1 MNYKTMKIDDIIN
14 WCKEN
19 NQVDWLKKTAS
30 QKTKCEVY
38 PRMKVVNEK
47 DKTVS
52 VADKSKE
59 PKIEERPI
67 SFIEIKNA
75 FCAEF
80 MPELLPKKKNNKP
93 TMYELI
99 ASL

>member
-19 NQVDWLKKTAS
+19 NQVDWLKATAAKTF
-30 QKTKCEVY
+30 TKE
-38 PRMKVVNEK
+38 
-47 DKTVS
+47 DG
-52 VADKSKE
+52 KE
-59 PKIEERPI
+59 RKIT
-67 SFIEIKNA
+67 FIEIKNA

>member
-1 MNYKTMKIDDIIN
+1 MDYKSMKIEDIIK
-14 WCKEN
+14 WCQEN
-19 NQVDWLKKTAS
+19 NEVEWLKKTAS

-47 DKTVS
+47 GKTVS

-67 SFIEIKNA
+67 SFIEIKKA
-75 FCAEF
+75 FAEKF
-80 MPELLPKKKNNKP
+80 MPEIAPAKAKKP
-93 TMYELI
+93 SMYDLI